1 VVFQKASLSLSKTI
15 PVQNHHFSK
24 TILLSNDLEKAK
36 TQLLDFKEW
45 PVILKRVRGTWG
57 EFVEKANDID
67 ENSLVDYEEDADNV
81 EYMRQKSIVK
91 NNSFPTH
98 MDCDDDD
105 DDDVL

>member
-1 VVFQKASLSLSKTI
+1 MRTENI
-15 PVQNHHFSK
+15 
-24 TILLSNDLEKAK
+24 
-36 TQLLDFKEW
+36 
-45 PVILKRVRGTWG
+45 VIK
-57 EFVEKANDID
+57 EKANDID

-91 NNSFPTH
+91 NNFFPTH